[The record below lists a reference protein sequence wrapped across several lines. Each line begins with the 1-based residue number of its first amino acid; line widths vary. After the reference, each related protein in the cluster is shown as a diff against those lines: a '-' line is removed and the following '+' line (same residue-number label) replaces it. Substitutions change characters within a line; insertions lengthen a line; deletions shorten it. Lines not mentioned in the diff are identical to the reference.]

1 MSKEETKAN
10 GKNGTANGKAA
21 NGQNGKTNG
30 QKIIPSLVWK
40 EFAEFWDSVEWKD
53 LTEKDIKKHLGKYL
67 FIAIPKNITD
77 PKIGKAFFDEIKQ
90 FKEKGKGFGNYRIN
104 FAGQVA
110 ALESVFGNKPINPAE
125 MTKTLH
131 LYINDHHLSSS
142 ANVEPNGK
150 NGKKTNIKVNT
161 VDEMEKEVAKL
172 KPKKGK

>member
-1 MSKEETKAN
+1 MTKEN
-10 GKNGTANGKAA
+10 GKVNAKNGTANGKT
-21 NGQNGKTNG
+21 KEE
-30 QKIIPSLVWK
+30 KIIPSSVWK

-67 FIAIPKNITD
+67 FVAIPKNITE

-110 ALESVFGNKPINPAE
+110 TLEAVFGNMPINPAE

-142 ANVEPNGK
+142 AKVDPNGK
-150 NGKKTNIKVNT
+150 NGKTTVKVNN
-161 VDEMEKEVAKL
+161 VADMEKAVAKI